1 LPQLKNTKE
10 IRLFG
15 NRGYGEKIIKIK
27 RIYETRTKEDGFIIL
42 VDRLWPRGLS
52 KGKAKVDLWL
62 RDIAPSDELRKWFA
76 HDPKKWKEFENKYQS
91 ELKDKKEFISE
102 IKQSEKEKGIV
113 TLVYSAK
120 DEEHN
125 NAVALINILKKV

>member
-1 LPQLKNTKE
+1 ME
-10 IRLFG
+10 CD
-15 NRGYGEKIIKIK
+15 KIIKIK
-27 RIYETRTKEDGFIIL
+27 RIYETPTKDDGFRIL

-52 KGKAKVDLWL
+52 KAKAKVDLWL

-76 HDPKKWKEFENKYQS
+76 HDPKKWKEFENKYWR
-91 ELKDKKEFISE
+91 ELKDKKEPIDK
-102 IKQSEKEKGIV
+102 IKQSEKDEGVV